1 MTTEK
6 KAAMVGW
13 ATSPTGY
20 QVAVY
25 DADLQ
30 PLKEEIYGNHPMTDT
45 DILPAA
51 DEMAVGREKLAE
63 WALTTALELARE
75 WGVQEDQVF
84 HDTDLQES
92 LFEEYRVLSG
102 SP

>member
-1 MTTEK
+1 MK
-6 KAAMVGW
+6 QQKAAMVGW
-13 ATSPTGY
+13 AMSPTGY

-45 DILPAA
+45 DIHPAD
-51 DEMAVGREKLAE
+51 DEMAVGGEKLAE
-63 WALTTALELARE
+63 WAQKTALELASE
-75 WGVQEDQVF
+75 WGVQENQVF

-92 LFEEYRVLSG
+92 LIEEYRLLSG